1 MLSVEW
7 VVKLEESNILSNK
20 RLKRYYSFMWL
31 IMDDAILLLAQFIVY
46 AGVHESDNY
55 NQRAS
60 VIRKE
65 TIYIADFLS
74 PSCAFIG
81 LFKDKSFVAG

>member
-31 IMDDAILLLAQFIVY
+31 IMDDAILLLA
-46 AGVHESDNY
+46 
-55 NQRAS
+55 
-60 VIRKE
+60 
-65 TIYIADFLS
+65 
-74 PSCAFIG
+74 
-81 LFKDKSFVAG
+81 

>member
-1 MLSVEW
+1 
-7 VVKLEESNILSNK
+7 
-20 RLKRYYSFMWL
+20 
-31 IMDDAILLLAQFIVY
+31 
-46 AGVHESDNY
+46 VHESDNY

-65 TIYIADFLS
+65 TIYIAGFLS